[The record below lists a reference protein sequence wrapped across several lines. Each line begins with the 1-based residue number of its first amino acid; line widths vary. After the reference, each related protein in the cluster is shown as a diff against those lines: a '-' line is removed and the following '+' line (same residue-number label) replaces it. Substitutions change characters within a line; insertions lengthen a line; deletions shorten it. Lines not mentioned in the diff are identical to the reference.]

1 MFQAAVLTI
10 SDKGSLGL
18 REDKA
23 GPKVAEFL
31 KEHGYEVI
39 YTKILPDE
47 QAMIEEEFKA
57 LASKEIP
64 LIVSTG
70 GTGFS
75 KRDVSPEAC
84 QSVCT
89 RMIPGFGEAMRLAS
103 SKITDKAW
111 LSRANAGILD
121 SSVIITLPGSPK
133 AAVENLEAV
142 ISPLKH
148 GLEILLGLDSEC
160 AVNEPPKLK

>member
-10 SDKGSLGL
+10 SDKGSQGL
-18 REDKA
+18 RKDEA
-23 GPKVAEFL
+23 GPRVAEFL
-31 KEHGYEVI
+31 KKHGYEVVH
-39 YTKILPDE
+39 TEILPDE
-47 QAMIEEEFKA
+47 QAQIEDAFKT
-57 LASKEIP
+57 LAGKQIA

-75 KRDVSPEAC
+75 KRDVTPEAC
-84 QSVCT
+84 EKVCT

-103 SKITDKAW
+103 SRITDRAW
-111 LSRANAGILD
+111 LSRANAGILE

-142 ISPLKH
+142 IGPLKH

-160 AVNEPPKLK
+160 AVKG

>member
-10 SDKGSLGL
+10 SDKGSQGL
-18 REDKA
+18 RVDEA
-23 GPKVAEFL
+23 GPRVSAFL
-31 KEHGYEVI
+31 ENNGYEVT
-39 YTKILPDE
+39 YTNILPDE
-47 QAMIEEEFKA
+47 QALIEEEMKK
-57 LASKEIP
+57 LAAQKFT

-75 KRDVSPEAC
+75 KRDVTPEAC
-84 QSVCT
+84 ENVCT

-121 SSVIITLPGSPK
+121 ESIIITLPGSPK
-133 AAVENLEAV
+133 AAVENLDA
-142 ISPLKH
+142 IIKPLKH
-148 GLEILLGLDSEC
+148 GIEILLGLDSEC
-160 AVNEPPKLK
+160 AVKEPDHH

>member
-1 MFQAAVLTI
+1 
-10 SDKGSLGL
+10 
-18 REDKA
+18 
-23 GPKVAEFL
+23 
-31 KEHGYEVI
+31 
-39 YTKILPDE
+39 
-47 QAMIEEEFKA
+47 
-57 LASKEIP
+57 
-64 LIVSTG
+64 
-70 GTGFS
+70 
-75 KRDVSPEAC
+75 
-84 QSVCT
+84 
-89 RMIPGFGEAMRLAS
+89 MRLAS